1 MENLDGFLP
10 AYVKIYE
17 TLYREIHGG
26 DYSEGD
32 QFYSESDLCKRFQVS
47 RGTIRHA
54 LELLYQQGVLEK
66 SRGKISR
73 VINTRIEQNVQT
85 LMGFT
90 ELMQRH
96 GRKAGA
102 ILLEKKL
109 VNPDQK
115 TANLMNLPAGKKV
128 VQITRVRTGDNE
140 PMIIEHSWFNADL
153 FQPIF
158 NDDLEHQSIYKLFH
172 KKTNQRLGIAKQTI
186 EIGFAGQTE
195 SKYFDIRP
203 GSPLLLFKRRIMTSD
218 FRIFQYS
225 EDMYRNDKVVFS
237 IQTLPYDVT
246 HESLTLTLKS

>member
-26 DYSEGD
+26 NFSEGD
-32 QFYSESDLCKRFQVS
+32 PFYSENDLCQRFQVS

-66 SRGKISR
+66 SRGKISK
-73 VINTRIEQNVQT
+73 VVNTRIEQNVQT

-90 ELMQRH
+90 ELMRRH

-102 ILLEKKL
+102 ILLEKKIT
-109 VNPDQK
+109 NPDQK
-115 TANLMNLPAGKKV
+115 ITNLMNLKSSDKV
-128 VQITRVRTGDNE
+128 VQITRVRTGGGE
-140 PMIIEHSWFNADL
+140 PLILEHSWFNAEL
-153 FQPIF
+153 FQPIL
-158 NDDLEHQSIYKLFH
+158 DEDLENQSIYELFH
-172 KKTNQRLGIAKQTI
+172 RKTNQRLGIAKQTI
-186 EIGFAGQTE
+186 EIGFAGQAE
-195 SKYFDIRP
+195 STYFDIRP

-225 EDMYRNDKVVFS
+225 EDMYRHDKVVFS

-246 HESLTLTLKS
+246 HEFLTLTLKS

>member
-17 TLYREIHGG
+17 ALYKEIHGG
-26 DYSEGD
+26 SFSEGD
-32 QFYSESDLCKRFQVS
+32 LFYSENDLCQRFQVS

-90 ELMQRH
+90 ELMRRH

-102 ILLEKKL
+102 ILLEKKII
-109 VNPDQK
+109 NPDPK
-115 TANLMNLPAGKKV
+115 IANLMNLKIGDKV
-128 VQITRVRTGDNE
+128 VYITRVRTGDNE
-140 PMIIEHSWFNADL
+140 PLIIEHSWFNTEL
-153 FQPIF
+153 FQPIL
-158 NDDLEHQSIYKLFH
+158 DEDIEKQSIYELFH

-186 EIGFAGQTE
+186 EIGFAGQVE
-195 SKYFDIRP
+195 SKYFDVRP

-225 EDMYRNDKVVFS
+225 EDMYRNDKLVFS

-246 HESLTLTLKS
+246 HEFLTLSLKS